1 MGWVLFLITLTLTF
15 VALRLSERQV
25 HYDRS

>member
-1 MGWVLFLITLTLTF
+1 VLFLITLTLTF
-15 VALRLSERQV
+15 VALRMSERQV